1 MPVMGWQ
8 VCSGMGTWAA
18 TPDART
24 PAGTLASP
32 HGGVCDTP
40 TLMEELGEGADVAIA
55 VGTRKA
61 EGTAD
66 AGKALAPGR
75 TRP

>member
-40 TLMEELGEGADVAIA
+40 VLMEGLGEGAYMAIA
-55 VGTRKA
+55 
-61 EGTAD
+61 
-66 AGKALAPGR
+66 
-75 TRP
+75 

>member
-8 VCSGMGTWAA
+8 VYSGVGTWAA

-24 PAGTLASP
+24 PAGPLASP

-40 TLMEELGEGADVAIA
+40 ALVEELGEDAYVAIA
-55 VGTRKA
+55 
-61 EGTAD
+61 
-66 AGKALAPGR
+66 
-75 TRP
+75 